1 MLRQLTNKF
10 LHRVRIH
17 GGEFD
22 SSARAMNRAEESNL
36 LQAEL
41 RKFRGSTFERKQM
54 STTIKRIALVAVAAL
69 GLGVMTSAPS
79 NAAASTGYGTLIGDS
94 VAGQQEIG
102 GFAQITINYD
112 DTITAVATSG
122 VGSIVSAVAT
132 AGSDSATISAISA
145 NGTFTITDADAATD
159 TGTVT
164 VTLTSAVAG
173 VQTLTMTPF
182 TATGGVGTAYTKT
195 VTWVTSLSKNTY
207 KDSLVFLAG
216 DTATVPSVRAADT
229 NTASS
234 ATAAIVVPATLNTT
248 QSKAAVWV
256 KQFASGDTTTVST
269 LATGKGKEV
278 VVEITGAGSLGSA
291 NNSAT
296 GSVVTFTAASS
307 GSTPAQA
314 YVFADGRTGT
324 GTITVKVGGVLVATK
339 TVAFTGTTSKYAVG
353 TATGDALSAKYIAA
367 TGTATVKFNG
377 LDSLN
382 NLAEATPT
390 IANAITSDATIA
402 TATVSGNTITITGV
416 KAGTAKIYAANASTL
431 ATATIVSPAIDV
443 EVTGSVAKTVTFSFD
458 KAAYQPGEKITLS
471 VNAVDANGR
480 PVADGARAL
489 LAESATA
496 NMSIIGSLPGA
507 SVTLVSGKADY
518 VLYAPSTSGDLVI
531 SGTEGTATASTT
543 KAAIAGGTVAVTNA
557 GLDAALD
564 AANEAATAAQDAT
577 DAAIQAAD
585 AADEATAAVAALQ
598 LEVNTLIAGLKK
610 QLTTLTNLVKN
621 LAKAVAKK

>member
-1 MLRQLTNKF
+1 
-10 LHRVRIH
+10 
-17 GGEFD
+17 
-22 SSARAMNRAEESNL
+22 
-36 LQAEL
+36 
-41 RKFRGSTFERKQM
+41 M

-79 NAAASTGYGTLIGDS
+79 NAASSTAYGTLIGDS
-94 VAGQQEIG
+94 AAGQQEIN
-102 GFAQITINYD
+102 GFAQIVISYD
-112 DTITAVATSG
+112 DSITSVSTSG

-132 AGSDSATISAISA
+132 GGNDTATVSAISG
-145 NGTFTITDADAATD
+145 GTFTINDADAATD

-207 KDSLVFLAG
+207 KDSLVYLTG
-216 DTATVPSVRAADT
+216 DTGTAGSVVLTADT

-234 ATAAIVVPATLNTT
+234 ATAAITTPATPNIVG
-248 QSKAAVWV
+248 SKAAVWI
-256 KQFASGDTTTVST
+256 KQFATGDTTTVST
-269 LATGKGKEV
+269 LAAGKGKEV
-278 VVEITGAGSLGSA
+278 IVEIANAGSLGST
-291 NNSAT
+291 STQAT
-296 GSVVTFTAASS
+296 GSVVTIPAASS
-307 GSTPAQA
+307 GGANAQFV
-314 YVFADGRTGT
+314 YVYSDGRTGT
-324 GTITVKVGGVLVATK
+324 GAITVKVGGVLVATK
-339 TVAFTGTTSKYAVG
+339 TVAFTGTTAKYAVG
-353 TATGDALSAKYIAA
+353 TATGDALSANYIGVA
-367 TGTATVKFNG
+367 GTATVKFNG

-382 NLAEATPT
+382 NLSALTPT
-390 IANAITSDATIA
+390 ISNAITSDATIA
-402 TATVSGNTITITGV
+402 TVAISSNNVLTVTGV
-416 KAGTAKIYAANASTL
+416 KAGKVKVYAANAATL

-443 EVTGSVAKTVTFSFD
+443 EVTGTVAKTVTFSFD

-489 LAESATA
+489 LKESATA

-507 SVTLVSGKADY
+507 SVDLVGGKADY

-531 SGTEGTATASTT
+531 TATEGTATASTT

>member
-1 MLRQLTNKF
+1 
-10 LHRVRIH
+10 
-17 GGEFD
+17 
-22 SSARAMNRAEESNL
+22 
-36 LQAEL
+36 
-41 RKFRGSTFERKQM
+41 M
-54 STTIKRIALVAVAAL
+54 STSIKRIALVAVAAL
-69 GLGVMTSAPS
+69 SLGVISSVPS

-94 VAGQQEIG
+94 AAGQQEIG
-102 GFAQITINYD
+102 GFAQITISYD
-112 DTITAVATSG
+112 DTITSVATSG
-122 VGSIVSAVAT
+122 VGSVVSAVVTSVTGGNTDTAT
-132 AGSDSATISAISA
+132 VSAISA

-182 TATGGVGTAYTKT
+182 TATGGVGTPYTKT

-216 DTATVPSVRAADT
+216 DTATVPSERAADT

-269 LATGKGKEV
+269 LASGKGKEV
-278 VVEITGAGSLGSA
+278 IVEITGAGSLGSA

-314 YVFADGRTGT
+314 YVFSDGRSGP
-324 GTITVKVGGVLVATK
+324 GTITVKVGGVLVSTK
-339 TVAFTGTTSKYAVG
+339 TVNFTGATAKYAVS
-353 TATGDALSAKYIAA
+353 TVTGEGLSAKYIGVA
-367 TGTATVKFNG
+367 GTATVKFNG

-382 NLAEATPT
+382 NLSATLPT
-390 IANAITSDATIA
+390 LSHAITSDATIA
-402 TATVSGNTITITGV
+402 TAAVTAAGTITVTGV
-416 KAGTAKIYAANASTL
+416 KAGKVMIYAANAATL
-431 ATATIVSPAIDV
+431 ATATIVSPAVEV
-443 EVTGSVAKTVTFSFD
+443 EVTGTVAKTVTFSFD
-458 KAAYQPGEKITLS
+458 KTSYQPGEKITLS

-489 LAESATA
+489 LKESATA

-507 SVTLVSGKADY
+507 SVTLVDGKADY

-557 GLDAALD
+557 GLDQALD

>member
-1 MLRQLTNKF
+1 
-10 LHRVRIH
+10 
-17 GGEFD
+17 
-22 SSARAMNRAEESNL
+22 
-36 LQAEL
+36 
-41 RKFRGSTFERKQM
+41 M

-79 NAAASTGYGTLIGDS
+79 NAVGSTGYGTLIGDS

-122 VGSIVSAVAT
+122 VGSVVSAVAT

-207 KDSLVFLAG
+207 TNSLVYLAG
-216 DTATVPSVRAADT
+216 DTATVPSERSADT
-229 NTASS
+229 NTATS

-256 KQFASGDTTTVST
+256 KQFATGDTTTTST

-278 VVEITGAGSLGSA
+278 VVEITGAGSLGA
-291 NNSAT
+291 TNVAAT

-314 YVFADGRTGT
+314 YVFSDGRTGP
-324 GTITVKVGGVLVATK
+324 GTITVKVGGVLVSTK
-339 TVAFTGTTSKYAVG
+339 TVNFTGTTSKYAVSTVTGEGLSKKFIG
-353 TATGDALSAKYIAA
+353 TGAGEA
-367 TGTATVKFNG
+367 ATVKFNG

-382 NLAEATPT
+382 NLAAVLPV
-390 IANAITSDATIA
+390 IGHAITSDATIA
-402 TATVSGNTITITGV
+402 TAAVTAAGTITVTGV
-416 KAGTAKIYAANASTL
+416 KAGKVMIYAANQATL
-431 ATATIVSPAIDV
+431 ATATIVSPAVEV
-443 EVTGSVAKTVTFSFD
+443 EVTGTVAKTVTFSFD

-489 LAESATA
+489 LKETATA
-496 NMSIIGSLPGA
+496 NMSIIGSLPLA
-507 SVTLVSGKADY
+507 SVTLVDGKADY

-531 SGTEGTATASTT
+531 TATEGTATASTT

-585 AADEATAAVAALQ
+585 AADEAIAAVAALS
-598 LEVNTLIAGLKK
+598 LEVNKLVAGLKK

-621 LAKAVAKK
+621 LQKTVNARR